1 MSSHGAPIHGAP
13 IHGAHW
19 GTFRPRVEDG
29 RLTAAVPFEGD
40 RDPSPL
46 LGSVPGAV
54 HARNR
59 VTRPAVRASWL
70 DGTGGRRGAD
80 PFVEV
85 PWATALDLVADALAT
100 TRERHGPQAIFGGSY
115 GWSSAGRLH
124 HAKTQLN
131 HFLACLGGYAGQV
144 SNYSYGA
151 ADRLLPHVLGD
162 ASAVTGQVATW
173 DDIAAETDTLLML
186 GGAPAK
192 NVQMES
198 GGTGDHTAREGL
210 ARVLAAGTRIVNVNP
225 VCSDAP
231 DHPGVTWVPIRPSS
245 DTALLLA
252 LMRRLDAD
260 GAVDE
265 EFVAR
270 CTVGDARLRA
280 YLRGRTDGVDK
291 TPAWAEAITG
301 VPAATITDLAHRLRS
316 GRTLVTATWALQRAE
331 HGEQPYW
338 AVIALAAYLGQIGR
352 RGGGFGFGYGCVART
367 GSTYRP
373 FGTPSF
379 AARWNP
385 CPVRVPVARLA
396 DALLHPGEPYDFDG
410 AVHHY
415 PDVRL
420 VYWAGGNPF
429 HHHQDLNRLARAWQR
444 PDTVVVHEPWWTPTA
459 RMADIVLPATT
470 TLERD
475 DIAATSGDP
484 WLVAMQRAV
493 DPPGEARNDRTI
505 LAALAGRLGVAEDFT
520 GGRDDAAAL
529 RAMYDDARR
538 SAARHGHELP
548 DFDAFWAVGHF
559 RYDLPPPPPPYAEFR
574 RAPDAAPLATPSGR
588 IELFSATIDGFG
600 YDDCPG
606 HPTWLPPT
614 EWAGTASTGAP
625 IHLLSPQP
633 GTRLHSQLDMAGV
646 SAASKVAGREP
657 CVVSRDDAAA
667 RGIAD
672 GDVLR
677 VWNARGETHVGAV
690 VSDDVVPGVALL
702 ATGAWWTPL
711 DPAQDDSAELH
722 GNPNVLTR
730 DVPTS
735 RLAQATTAQSV
746 LVQIA
751 RVAGTAP
758 YRDPHALPAFA
769 ATAPAA
775 STGTD
780 QAPSRN
786 VADSV
791 TTAASSAAGVTSKA
805 GL

>member
-1 MSSHGAPIHGAP
+1 MT

-19 GTFRPRVEDG
+19 GAFRPRVHEG
-29 RLTAAVPFEGD
+29 RLVEALPFEHD

-46 LGSVPGAV
+46 LRSVPGAV

-59 VTRPAVRASWL
+59 VTRPAVRAAWL
-70 DGTGGRRGAD
+70 RGTGGRRGAD

-85 PWATALDLVADALAT
+85 GWDTALDLVADALAT
-100 TRERHGPQAIFGGSY
+100 TRAQHGPEAVFGGSY
-115 GWSSAGRLH
+115 GWASAGRLH
-124 HAKTQLN
+124 HARTQLH
-131 HFLACLGGYAGQV
+131 HFLACLGGFSGQV

-162 ASAVTGQVATW
+162 TSAVTGQVATW

-198 GGTGDHTAREGL
+198 GGTGDHTARLGL
-210 ARVLAAGTRIVNVNP
+210 AHALEAGTHVVNVNP
-225 VCSDAP
+225 VRCDAP
-231 DHPGVTWVPIRPSS
+231 AHPGVEWVPIRPGS

-252 LMRRLDAD
+252 LMRRLDED

-265 EFVAR
+265 DFVAR
-270 CTVGDARLRA
+270 CTVGDERLRA
-280 YLRGRTDGVDK
+280 YLRGHRDGVDK
-291 TPAWAEAITG
+291 TPAWAAAITG
-301 VPAATITDLAHRLRS
+301 VPPATIEGLARRLRS

-338 AVIALAAYLGQIGR
+338 AVVALAAYLGQIGLP
-352 RGGGFGFGYGCVART
+352 GGGFGFGYGCVARS
-367 GSTYRP
+367 GGTYRP
-373 FGTPSF
+373 FGTPAF
-379 AARWNP
+379 HPRPNP

-396 DALLHPGEPYDFDG
+396 DVLLHPGAPYDFDG
-410 AVHHY
+410 AVHRY

-420 VYWAGGNPF
+420 VHWAGGNPF

-444 PDTVVVHEPWWTPTA
+444 PETVVVHEPWWTPTA
-459 RMADIVLPATT
+459 RMADVVLPATT

-475 DIAATSGDP
+475 DIGAASGDP
-484 WLVAMQRAV
+484 WLVAMKRTV
-493 DPPGEARNDRTI
+493 DPPGEARDDRWI
-505 LAALAGRLGVAEDFT
+505 LTRLAERLGVDAEYT
-520 GGRDDAAAL
+520 GGLDDAAAL

-538 SAARHGHELP
+538 SAAAHGHDLP
-548 DFDAFWAVGHF
+548 DFDTFWATGHH
-559 RYDLPPPPPPYAEFR
+559 RYDLPPPPPPFAAFR
-574 RAPDAAPLATPSGR
+574 RSPGDAPLATPSGR

-606 HPTWLPPT
+606 HPTWLTPT
-614 EWAGTASTGAP
+614 EWSGAATARTP

-646 SAASKVAGREP
+646 SAESKIAGREP
-657 CVVSRDDAAA
+657 CVLGRRDAEE

-677 VWNARGETHVGAV
+677 ISNDRGETHVGAV

-711 DPAQDDSAELH
+711 DPAQDDSPELH

-730 DVPTS
+730 DVPAS
-735 RLAQATTAQSV
+735 RLSQATTAQSV
-746 LVQIA
+746 LVAIERA
-751 RVAGTAP
+751 AGP
-758 YRDPHALPAFA
+758 PPFRDPHAPPAFVPAEDA
-769 ATAPAA
+769 AAHRT
-775 STGTD
+775 
-780 QAPSRN
+780 
-786 VADSV
+786 
-791 TTAASSAAGVTSKA
+791 
-805 GL
+805 